1 MRLVP
6 GKAAGE
12 SKPEEVPTALCEAV
26 RQYNGSWRTERPL
39 QQFRPPINRYVEDF
53 DELRTTLETV
63 FNILL
68 MFDGSLERLFDACN
82 LAL

>member
-1 MRLVP
+1 VRAAESVRRP
-6 GKAAGE
+6 G
-12 SKPEEVPTALCEAV
+12 T
-26 RQYNGSWRTERPL
+26 
-39 QQFRPPINRYVEDF
+39 VEDF

-68 MFDGSLERLFDACN
+68 MFDGSLERPFDACN